1 MSMYTHYRGQL
12 SNFVVKGELCFT
24 PVVDKILC
32 IKNGGTLRSQKFW
45 HKNEGEKY
53 ITAFTLLSRIWLSE
67 KQFLVTKYFML
78 VKGGLHI
85 STEKNA
91 ITFQ

>member
-53 ITAFTLLSRIWLSE
+53 IIALRECSGSF
-67 KQFLVTKYFML
+67 
-78 VKGGLHI
+78 
-85 STEKNA
+85 
-91 ITFQ
+91 